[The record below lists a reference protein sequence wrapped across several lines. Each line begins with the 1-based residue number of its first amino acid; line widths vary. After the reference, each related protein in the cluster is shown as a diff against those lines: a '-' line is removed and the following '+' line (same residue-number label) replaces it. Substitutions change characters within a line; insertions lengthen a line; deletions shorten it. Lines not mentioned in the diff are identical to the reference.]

1 MPISQQLLDDI
12 KNNVY
17 CKRFLDLSG
26 DDLDDDDFLEL
37 SEYLKE
43 NIYIKSID
51 LTETRIGDESAKII
65 ANMVFLENVNVSST
79 LIEKAGIQALLKSSL
94 KVLSICSL
102 AIEDDWL
109 EAIEE
114 NKSLEELR
122 IISSGIT
129 CEGARLIS
137 KNKHLKHLN
146 IMNNFV
152 KDDGIKC
159 LSKMKSLYSLT
170 DAFNPITISGKEAV
184 LNSKIKEYNKKI
196 INEDQNPEPEPPSS
210 TLTILFDE
218 KRARESSEEKEVGS
232 PKKRKLGI
240 NGGH

>member
-1 MPISQQLLDDI
+1 MPIPQQLLDDI

-94 KVLSICSL
+94 KILSINFL
-102 AIEDDWL
+102 GIEDDWL

-114 NKSLEELR
+114 NKSLEELS
-122 IISSGIT
+122 IIGSEIG

-146 IMNNFV
+146 IMSNFV
-152 KDDGIKC
+152 KDDGIKY
-159 LSKMKSLYSLT
+159 LSKMESLYSLV
-170 DAFNPITISGKEAV
+170 DILNPTTIAGTEFV

-196 INEDQNPEPEPPSS
+196 INEDQNPEPPSP

-218 KRARESSEEKEVGS
+218 KRVRESSEEKEVGS

-240 NGGH
+240 NGGPQ